1 MLNALNISE
10 NTVRRIINKFP
21 TKAEKGER
29 ALKQTTLRKISSTS
43 GLQPQASFS
52 KSVSNFDGSLTDFS
66 PPKKSGKED
75 NTDEESFEVNDDDDE
90 EDEERLIGNLQRLE
104 KWLLDS
110 I

>member
-21 TKAEKGER
+21 TKAER
-29 ALKQTTLRKISSTS
+29 ALKQTTTLRKISSTS
-43 GLQPQASFS
+43 GLQPQASFT

-90 EDEERLIGNLQRLE
+90 EDEERLIENLQRFE
-104 KWLLDS
+104 KWLLES